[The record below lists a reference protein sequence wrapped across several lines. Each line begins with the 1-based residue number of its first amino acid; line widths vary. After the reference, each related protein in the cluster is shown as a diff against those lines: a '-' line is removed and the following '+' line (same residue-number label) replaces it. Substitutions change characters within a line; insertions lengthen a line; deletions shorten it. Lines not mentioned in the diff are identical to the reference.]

1 MNVTWTELQYGEF
14 DPADPEYGNTPWLI
28 AYYGIPAL
36 SDTSL
41 PTYSIEYSQKYVDF
55 TVLYVYQPLKR
66 LTFSIGGGGLI
77 GVYNNYIKI
86 GNVPIYIGSFSGI
99 IPDDLSE
106 ELNWLR
112 KTFVIEGGNA
122 LLYGPVAELKVEYF
136 LSPRLL
142 VYLTAQYRAFFA
154 TKAFRYSFGGVA
166 VAEDEPFYELA
177 GWIPGMTP
185 YGDDLD
191 IGFHSIGVY
200 LGISGSF

>member
-1 MNVTWTELQYGEF
+1 MNVAWTELQYGEF
-14 DPADPEYGNTPWLI
+14 DPADPDYDNTPWLT
-28 AYYGIPAL
+28 AY
-36 SDTSL
+36 SV
-41 PTYSIEYSQKYVDF
+41 ECSQKYVDF
-55 TVLYVYQPLKR
+55 AFLYVYQPLKR
-66 LTFSIGGGGLI
+66 LNFSLGGGGLI

-86 GNVPIYIGSFSGI
+86 GNVPIYIGPFSGA
-99 IPDDLSE
+99 IPGDLLSE
-106 ELNWLR
+106 DNWLR

-122 LLYGPVAELKVEYF
+122 LMYGPVAEFKVEYF

-154 TKAFRYSFGGVA
+154 TKAFRHSFGGVA
-166 VAEDEPFYELA
+166 VAEDELFYELA
-177 GWIPGMTP
+177 GWIPGKTP